1 MLVFYLSCHNEVDD
15 RGKCV
20 RLCGV
25 KGMLLMSSVSAL
37 STSTLQRSSRRWS
50 MERAMADEVNVN

>member
-1 MLVFYLSCHNEVDD
+1 MMDTGD
-15 RGKCV
+15 RGKDV

-25 KGMLLMSSVSAL
+25 NGMLLMSSVSAL

-50 MERAMADEVNVN
+50 MERAMAGEVNVN